1 MTCASAGLQNSLT
14 GPRPLG
20 ATRIAA
26 SNACEASSRYGGLTM
41 RRTKIVATIGPASRE
56 PETLLRMVQAGMDV
70 ARLNYSHGT
79 LDEHAETIRRVRDAA
94 GRVGRPVAVLQDLP
108 GPKLR
113 IGPLRDGVV
122 ELTPGERLT
131 ISADG
136 EEFDGDAT
144 RMSVTWAGL
153 ADAMQENAVMYL
165 ADGSVRLRVAA
176 SRPASHEVETVV
188 EVGGAVASR
197 QGLNIPGPV
206 DSLPA
211 VPEEDFELLRHG
223 ESIGVDMV
231 ALSFVQRPEDVEAVR
246 EHTRLPLIAK
256 MEKPQAVQRA
266 AEILKAADCLM
277 VARGDLGIELPIERV
292 PIVQKQLLELAGWMA
307 RPSITATQMLDSM
320 VSSSR
325 PTRAE
330 VADVANAILD
340 GTDAVMLSQETAV
353 GAYPVGAIEMMAAVA
368 EQAEAIA
375 PYERWNDSRVRR
387 TESDPAYTIAHNLA
401 IAARELRLDALI
413 VPTLSGRSARLV
425 SAHRPTVPIYAL
437 SPGKE
442 TVRRC
447 ALMWGVQAASMRRH
461 ETTEALIADAARR
474 VVELGWC
481 KPGER
486 VGITAGLPSGR
497 PGTTSL
503 VQIQVL

>member
-1 MTCASAGLQNSLT
+1 MLRRCSDAKAL
-14 GPRPLG
+14 
-20 ATRIAA
+20 AD
-26 SNACEASSRYGGLTM
+26 RYLDAM

-56 PETLLRMVQAGMDV
+56 PETLVRMVEAGMDV

-79 LDEHAETIRRVRDAA
+79 LDEHAETVSRVRTAANRA
-94 GRVGRPVAVLQDLP
+94 GRAVAIIQDLP

-113 IGPLRDGVV
+113 IGPLREDIV
-122 ELTPGERLT
+122 ELKPGERLT
-131 ISADG
+131 FSSGG
-136 EEFDGDAT
+136 EEFAGDASH
-144 RMSVTWAGL
+144 MSVSFAGL
-153 ADAMQENAVMYL
+153 ANALENGSVLYL
-165 ADGSVRLRVAA
+165 ADGSVRLRAVDVRTAA
-176 SRPASHEVETVV
+176 HEVEVEI

-206 DSLPA
+206 QSLPS
-211 VPEEDFELLRHG
+211 VPEEDFDLLRHG

-231 ALSFVQRPEDVEAVR
+231 ALSFVQRPEDVESVR

-256 MEKPQAVQRA
+256 MEKPQAVERA
-266 AEILKAADCLM
+266 EEIVKAADCVM

-320 VSSSR
+320 VASSR

-340 GTDAVMLSQETAV
+340 GTDAVMLSQETAI
-353 GAYPVGAIEMMAAVA
+353 GAYPVEAVEMMASVAV
-368 EQAEAIA
+368 QAESIA

-387 TESDPAYTIAHNLA
+387 TESDPAYTIAHNLS
-401 IAARELRLDALI
+401 IAARELRLDALVI
-413 VPTLSGRSARLV
+413 PTLSGRSARLV

-447 ALMWGVQAASMRRH
+447 ALMWGVQAESMRRH

-481 KPGER
+481 ERGQR

-503 VQIQVL
+503 VQIQEL

>member
-1 MTCASAGLQNSLT
+1 
-14 GPRPLG
+14 
-20 ATRIAA
+20 
-26 SNACEASSRYGGLTM
+26 M

-56 PETLLRMVQAGMDV
+56 PDTLLRMIEAGMDV

-79 LDEHAETIRRVRDAA
+79 LEEHAETITRVRDAA
-94 GRVGRPVAVLQDLP
+94 GRAGRPVAVLQDLP

-113 IGPLRDGVV
+113 IGPLREDVV

-131 ISADG
+131 FTCGD
-136 EEFDGDAT
+136 EERAGDAHH
-144 RMSVTWAGL
+144 MSISWAGL
-153 ADAMQENAVMYL
+153 ADVVEKDAILYL
-165 ADGSVRLRVAA
+165 ADGSVRLRAVDVRA
-176 SRPASHEVETVV
+176 ASHEIEVEI

-206 DSLPA
+206 ESLPS
-211 VPEEDFELLRHG
+211 VPEEDLELLRHG
-223 ESIGVDMV
+223 ESVGVDMV
-231 ALSFVQRPEDVEAVR
+231 ALSFVQRPQDVESVR
-246 EHTRLPLIAK
+246 DHTRLPLIAK
-256 MEKPQAVQRA
+256 MEKPQAVERA
-266 AEILKAADCLM
+266 AEIVKAADCVM
-277 VARGDLGIELPIERV
+277 VARGDLGIELPIARV
-292 PIVQKQLLELAGWMA
+292 PIVQKQLLELAGSMA

-320 VSSSR
+320 VTSSR

-353 GAYPVGAIEMMAAVA
+353 GAYPVEAVAMMAAVA
-368 EQAEAIA
+368 VQAESIA
-375 PYERWNDSRVRR
+375 PYERWNDTRVRR
-387 TESDPAYTIAHNLA
+387 TESDPAYTIAHNLCN
-401 IAARELRLDALI
+401 AARELHLDALV

-447 ALMWGVQAASMRRH
+447 CLMWGVQAASMPRH

-481 KPGER
+481 KHGQR

-503 VQIQVL
+503 TQIQVL

>member
-1 MTCASAGLQNSLT
+1 
-14 GPRPLG
+14 
-20 ATRIAA
+20 
-26 SNACEASSRYGGLTM
+26 M

-56 PETLLRMVQAGMDV
+56 PQTLLAMVEAGMDV

-79 LDEHAETIRRVRDAA
+79 LDEHAETVRRVRDAA
-94 GRVGRPVAVLQDLP
+94 GRAGRPVAILQDLP

-113 IGPLRDGVV
+113 IGALREDVV
-122 ELTPGERLT
+122 ELTPGEPLT
-131 ISADG
+131 ITCGRDG
-136 EEFDGDAT
+136 VPGDAHH
-144 RMSVTWAGL
+144 MSISWEGL
-153 ADAMQENAVMYL
+153 ADALERDAILYL
-165 ADGSVRLRVAA
+165 ADGSVRLRVTAA
-176 SRPASHEVETVV
+176 RPASSEIETIV

-211 VPEEDFELLRHG
+211 VPEEDFALLRHG

-231 ALSFVQRPEDVEAVR
+231 ALSFVQRPDDVEAVR

-256 MEKPQAVQRA
+256 MEKPQAVERA
-266 AEILKAADCLM
+266 AEILKAADCVM

-320 VSSSR
+320 VVSSR

-340 GTDAVMLSQETAV
+340 GTDAVMLSQETAI
-353 GAYPVGAIEMMAAVA
+353 GAYPVEAVAMMAAVA
-368 EQAEAIA
+368 VQAEAIA
-375 PYERWNDSRVRR
+375 PYELWNESRVRR
-387 TESDPAYTIAHNLA
+387 TESDPAYTIAHNLCL
-401 IAARELRLDALI
+401 AARELRLDALI

-447 ALMWGVQAASMRRH
+447 GLMWGVQAASMRRH

-474 VVELGWC
+474 VIELGWC
-481 KPGER
+481 QKGER

-503 VQIQVL
+503 VQIQEL